1 MSASLSLIVV
11 MAVMYAAGVYV
22 LLERSLTRVL
32 IGFMLMGN
40 ATNLL
45 ILIMSG
51 RAGDAPMMSDDADPS
66 TFADPLPQ
74 ALILTAIVIN
84 FGVTAFLLALIY
96 RSWWLARL
104 GDQGDTVV
112 LEHEEDAGLAEEVF
126 SETSEDDDALHEALD
141 ASEEYVEEAEAE
153 QRAIVAA
160 SADRDEPQLGEHE
173 RHRGEES

>member
-1 MSASLSLIVV
+1 MNASLALIVV

-32 IGFMLMGN
+32 IGFMLIGN

-51 RAGDAPMMSDDADPS
+51 RAGAPPIITDGVDPQDF
-66 TFADPLPQ
+66 TDPMPQ

-84 FGVTAFLLALIY
+84 FGVTAFVLALIY

-112 LEHEEDAGLAEEVF
+112 LEHEEDAGLAQEVF
-126 SETSEDDDALHEALD
+126 SEASEDDDALHEALD
-141 ASEEYVEEAEAE
+141 ASEAYVDESMEAEPAP
-153 QRAIVAA
+153 
-160 SADRDEPQLGEHE
+160 EPGGE
-173 RHRGEES
+173 R